1 MEDSFL
7 LLIIKNPLFFNLI
20 TIRLDF
26 AAKKNSMLS
35 EKRLNELYSLH
46 RKELFVYIFRF
57 CRSAETAEDI
67 LHDCFENLIRYSV
80 RYPLED
86 VNIRSFLYRTAHN
99 LAANHLKRDSRFG
112 RVDIDTGIEIPSPE
126 SVERDAEYGELEG
139 AIGDFLSRCDEVS
152 RSIFIMRKELSMD
165 AVEIGKHLGIAERTV
180 RRKLADLLGRMS
192 DHLKKMGF
200 LTFFLVLLALLAHLI
215 VT

>member
-1 MEDSFL
+1 M
-7 LLIIKNPLFFNLI
+7 LIIKNPSFFILI

-57 CRSAETAEDI
+57 CRSEETAEDI

-112 RVDIDTGIEIPSPE
+112 RVDLDTGIEIPSSE
-126 SVERDAEYGELEG
+126 SVERHAEYSELEG
-139 AIGDFLSRCDEVS
+139 AIRDFLSRCDEVS

-180 RRKLADLLGRMS
+180 RRKLADLLDRMS
-192 DHLKKMGF
+192 CHLKKMGF
-200 LTFFLVLLALLAHLI
+200 LIFFLVSLALLAHLI

>member
-1 MEDSFL
+1 M
-7 LLIIKNPLFFNLI
+7 LIIKNPSFFILI

-57 CRSAETAEDI
+57 CRSEETAEDI
-67 LHDCFENLIRYSV
+67 LHDCFENLIRYSI

-99 LAANHLKRDSRFG
+99 LAANHLKRDRHFG
-112 RVDIDTGIEIPSPE
+112 RVNLDTGIEIPSSE
-126 SVERDAEYGELEG
+126 SVERDAEYSELEG
-139 AIGDFLSRCDEVS
+139 AIRDFLSRCDEVS

-180 RRKLADLLGRMS
+180 RRKLADLLDRMS
-192 DHLKKMGF
+192 GHLKKMGF
-200 LTFFLVLLALLAHLI
+200 LTFFLVSLALLAHLI

>member
-1 MEDSFL
+1 
-7 LLIIKNPLFFNLI
+7 
-20 TIRLDF
+20 
-26 AAKKNSMLS
+26 MLT

-57 CRSAETAEDI
+57 CRSEEIAEDI
-67 LHDCFENLIRYSV
+67 LHDCFENLIRYSI

-99 LAANHLKRDSRFG
+99 LAANHLKRDKRFG
-112 RVDIDTGIEIPSPE
+112 RVELDTGIDLPSAE
-126 SVERDAEYGELEG
+126 SVEQDAEYSELEN
-139 AIGDFLSRCDEVS
+139 AIQEYLSGCDEVS

-180 RRKLADLLGRMS
+180 RRKLADLLYKMS
-192 DHLKKMGF
+192 GHLKKSGF
-200 LTFFLVLLALLAHLI
+200 LTFFPILLALLAHLI